1 MAQLERATEAFR
13 DGKVDSI
20 GEFSNELWGSRV
32 LTAYSNLGKI
42 SDERWEE
49 VLAACHRAPDPPCEE
64 LKDDIQADLSLLDND
79 RGVMFNFNSP
89 AKA

>member
-1 MAQLERATEAFR
+1 M
-13 DGKVDSI
+13 DSI

-42 SDERWEE
+42 SNERWEE
-49 VLAACHRAPDPPCEE
+49 VLAACRRAPDPSCEE
-64 LKDDIQADLSLLDND
+64 SDIQADLSLLDND
-79 RGVMFNFNSP
+79 RGVMFDFNSP